1 MGVKISELQEKT
13 STNDTDVLP
22 IVDAMGGTKKIT
34 VPNLLKKLTESISN
48 IGGKVTNLT
57 TYSTEEVKTG
67 ETWIDGKPIYRK
79 VFTGSGA
86 GNIDITSLK
95 IDEIFFD
102 LSKTKFFWS
111 NIGRHV
117 PLPLVA
123 TASGDS
129 LITGTY
135 QAGIYTNSSKTK
147 LTIEKGGR
155 IEMSKYVITIEY
167 TKTTD

>member
-22 IVDAMGGTKKIT
+22 IVDATGGTKKIT

-57 TYSTEEVKTG
+57 TYSTNEIKTG

-79 VFTGSGA
+79 TYSFTIPTVNQEKLIAHNIENVENIWLSNKSFLKTDDNCIPVNCYRDSGA
-86 GNIDITSLK
+86 YIWCLANPHNIRI
-95 IDEIFFD
+95 
-102 LSKTKFFWS
+102 KT
-111 NIGRHV
+111 G
-117 PLPLVA
+117 
-123 TASGDS
+123 ASGW
-129 LITGTY
+129 TNNTTY
-135 QAGIYTNSSKTK
+135 
-147 LTIEKGGR
+147 
-155 IEMSKYVITIEY
+155 VTIEY